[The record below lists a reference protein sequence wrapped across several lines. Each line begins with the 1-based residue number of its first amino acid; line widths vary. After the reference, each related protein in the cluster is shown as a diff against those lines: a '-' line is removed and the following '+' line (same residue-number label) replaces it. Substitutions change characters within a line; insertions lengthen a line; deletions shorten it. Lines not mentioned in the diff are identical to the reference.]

1 MKISGFTFSKNG
13 NKLYYPIIESIL
25 SIIDL
30 VDEFVVVLGD
40 SEADDNTEFQIR
52 ALNNAKIKIIKTVW
66 DLEKFPGGTIYA
78 HQTNLAK
85 NACTGDWLFY
95 LQGDEIVHERY
106 LDKIKVTCEQQ
117 YERSEVEG
125 ILFGYKHFWGD
136 YKHYHSS
143 RCWYPFETRIIRNQ
157 SDIYS
162 WGDAQ
167 TFRRIPD
174 FDGFSYRKRA
184 DTFRLHVVKADA
196 EIYHY
201 GWVRPPHFMR
211 KKQQHANHYYRNQGN
226 QKVSFDYGPLG
237 RLSLFNDTHPAVMK
251 DWIAKFDWADE
262 LNYTKKYRTM
272 QPIHRHDFLK
282 NRIIT
287 QIELFLFGEKAFSR
301 KNYELL
307 RK

>member
-13 NKLYYPIIESIL
+13 SRLYYPIIESIR

-40 SEADDNTEFQIR
+40 SETDDTTEFQIK
-52 ALNNAKIKIIKTVW
+52 ALNNPKIKIIKSVW
-66 DLEKFPGGTIYA
+66 DLEKFSGGTIYA

-95 LQGDEIVHERY
+95 LQGDEVVHERY
-106 LDKIKVTCEQQ
+106 LDKIKATCEQE

-143 RCWYPFETRIIRNQ
+143 RCWYPFETRIIRNR

-174 FDGFSYRKRA
+174 FDGSSYRKRK

-201 GWVRPPHFMR
+201 GWVRPTYFMC
-211 KKQQHANHYYRNQGN
+211 KKQQHANHYYSNQGN
-226 QKVSFDYGPLG
+226 QTVSFDYGPLG

-251 DWIAKFDWADE
+251 DWISKFDWADE
-262 LNYTKKYRTM
+262 LNYTKDYMTA
-272 QPIHRHDFLK
+272 QPIHRHDFLR

-287 QIELFLFGEKAFSR
+287 QIELFLFGEKTFGR

>member
-1 MKISGFTFSKNG
+1 MKISGFTFSRNG
-13 NKLYYPIIESIL
+13 SRLYYPIIESIV

-40 SEADDNTEFQIR
+40 SDVEDTTESQIKD
-52 ALNNAKIKIIKTVW
+52 LNNPKIKIIKTVW
-66 DLEKFPGGTIYA
+66 DLKKFSDGTIYA

-85 NACTGDWLFY
+85 DACKGDWLFY
-95 LQGDEIVHERY
+95 LQGDEVVHEKY
-106 LDKIKVTCEQQ
+106 LDKIKTTCEQQ
-117 YERSEVEG
+117 YERAEVEG

-143 RCWYPFETRIIRNQ
+143 RCWYPFEIRIIRNR

-167 TFRRIPD
+167 SFRRIPD
-174 FDGFSYRKRA
+174 FDGFSYRKRK
-184 DTFRLHVVKADA
+184 DTFRLHVVKSDA

-201 GWVRPPHFMR
+201 GWVRPINSIL
-211 KKQQHANHYYRNQGN
+211 KKQRHANQYYSNIGDQT
-226 QKVSFDYGPLG
+226 VVFDYGPLG
-237 RLSLFNDTHPAVMK
+237 RLSLFNDTHPSVMK
-251 DWIAKFDWADE
+251 NWISKFDWADE
-262 LNYTKKYRTM
+262 LNYTKYYTSKHL
-272 QPIHRHDFLK
+272 IHRHDFLR

-287 QIELFLFGEKAFSR
+287 QIELFLFGQKTFGR